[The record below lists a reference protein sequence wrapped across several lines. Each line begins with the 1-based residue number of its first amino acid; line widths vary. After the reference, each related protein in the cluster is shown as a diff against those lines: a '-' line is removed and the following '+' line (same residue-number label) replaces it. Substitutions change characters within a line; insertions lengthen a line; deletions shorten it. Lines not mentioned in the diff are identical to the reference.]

1 MQNVSKILTCKAG
14 QGLTE
19 YLVLLILVAVI
30 SMSAVRGLG
39 NAIKDRLDKA
49 KNKVESLHVIDD

>member
-1 MQNVSKILTCKAG
+1 MKNLSKLLTCTAG

-19 YLVLLILVAVI
+19 YLVLLILVAVLSI
-30 SMSAVRGLG
+30 GAVRGLG

-49 KNKVESLHVIDD
+49 KNKVESLHVIEN